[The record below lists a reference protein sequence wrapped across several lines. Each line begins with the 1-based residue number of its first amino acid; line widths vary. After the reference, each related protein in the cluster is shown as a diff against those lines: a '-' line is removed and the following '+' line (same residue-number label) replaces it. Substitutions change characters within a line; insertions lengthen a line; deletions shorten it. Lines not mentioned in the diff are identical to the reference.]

1 MGHNRIKGS
10 MQVTGSCRPVAL
22 ARQSPD
28 ATADALDLPVSS
40 AFLEASNYSSS
51 AFLLQMGGSIR
62 LRTCVNQMVHQHVR
76 LAGSYRCWF
85 VKKYCWL
92 VYVREKYCSG

>member
-62 LRTCVNQMVHQHVR
+62 LRTCVNQMVHAVR
-76 LAGSYRCWF
+76 MPGGLLKLGRWHHGRPEFAN
-85 VKKYCWL
+85 
-92 VYVREKYCSG
+92 